1 MKNVSQNFKRTTTMT
16 ICSEILTLTEI
27 RNWLLLILGTI
38 GAFITIRT
46 YINSTRQ
53 RKIDNTFKT
62 LDFLR
67 RHIGE
72 KEIETFIELFHAN
85 NELSGVKYNE
95 FRLNDGRKD
104 TIETMFS
111 EGGCGNG
118 DIHNMIE
125 LFNLISPTLKEL
137 EINIIW
143 YEYGQIMSK
152 IYNWT
157 KYLEEE
163 TEKQSTKDKYPAFY
177 SKFNIFMKK
186 NEMSMLFKPT
196 KYYTYAE

>member
-1 MKNVSQNFKRTTTMT
+1 MI
-16 ICSEILTLTEI
+16 ICGEILTITEL
-27 RNWLLLILGTI
+27 RNWLLLLLGTI

-95 FRLNDGRKD
+95 FKFADGRTD

-125 LFNLISPTLKEL
+125 IFNLISPTLKDL

-143 YEYGQIMSK
+143 FEYGQIMK
-152 IYNWT
+152 
-157 KYLEEE
+157 
-163 TEKQSTKDKYPAFY
+163 
-177 SKFNIFMKK
+177 
-186 NEMSMLFKPT
+186 
-196 KYYTYAE
+196 

>member
-1 MKNVSQNFKRTTTMT
+1 MFEM
-16 ICSEILTLTEI
+16 IDLTEL
-27 RNWLLLILGTI
+27 RNWILLVFGTI

-46 YINSTRQ
+46 FINSTKQ

-72 KEIETFIELFHAN
+72 NQIATFIELFHAN

-95 FRLNDGRKD
+95 FKLKDGRID
-104 TIETMFS
+104 TIEYMFS

-118 DIHNMIE
+118 DIHNIIE
-125 LFNLISPTLKEL
+125 IFNLISPTLNDL
-137 EINIIW
+137 ETKIIW
-143 YEYGQIMSK
+143 YEYGQIMTK
-152 IYNWT
+152 IYSWT
-157 KYLEEE
+157 KYLE
-163 TEKQSTKDKYPAFY
+163 DNIDANNDIGINFY
-177 SKFNIFMKK
+177 SKFNLYMKVNSNK
-186 NEMSMLFKPT
+186 MLYMPT